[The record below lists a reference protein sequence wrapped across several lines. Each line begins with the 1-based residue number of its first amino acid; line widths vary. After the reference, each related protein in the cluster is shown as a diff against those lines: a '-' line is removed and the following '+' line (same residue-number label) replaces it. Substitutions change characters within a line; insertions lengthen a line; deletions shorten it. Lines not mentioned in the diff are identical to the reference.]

1 TARLNVELPKYSGYS
16 DSKSVAD
23 FLAELREYQ
32 AASGIS
38 EAELLSRILPVALTG
53 SAAAWRRRQPP
64 FLTMEEFS
72 ERFEAEFL
80 PPDYAARMLDELRAR
95 TQHRDESLVEF
106 VRALQ
111 TLYDRAD
118 PRASDSDKVSR
129 AIRQSHPQFHPYL
142 RGRVFRDLD
151 ELARV
156 AHQIQ
161 ADILAELSY
170 RPPPPPEA
178 CLEPSCA
185 WAGNS
190 RQALEESGPWQLP
203 SQRIPRALD
212 PYAYAAGRGAQRRER
227 GRQYPEPATAGTE
240 TGPSTTTT
248 NTIRCFRCGNLG
260 HFRRECTWRAPNDS
274 AGNEVSRR

>member
-1 TARLNVELPKYSGYS
+1 DTARLNVELPKYSGYS

-80 PPDYAARMLDELRAR
+80 TPDYAARMLDELRAR

-106 VRALQ
+106 ARALQ

-151 ELARV
+151 ELAQA

-190 RQALEESGPWQLP
+190 RQA
-203 SQRIPRALD
+203 
-212 PYAYAAGRGAQRRER
+212 GAQRRER
-227 GRQYPEPATAGTE
+227 GRQCPEPATAGTE
-240 TGPSTTTT
+240 PGPVARFSQPQMRGPPRGWQSTATT

-260 HFRRECTWRAPNDS
+260 HFRREC
-274 AGNEVSRR
+274 